1 MYRPLYYS
9 ETLISKSY
17 NAYIFKGVVTTGN
30 RHKNIQKTSLSESST
45 NEKNWEIALFS
56 TR

>member
-45 NEKNWEIALFS
+45 NEKN
-56 TR
+56 